1 MPYRCERCGHTHE
14 TDDPPCE
21 ACGYQYL
28 EPESEVVESTG
39 SHVWVC
45 TECGRTHMKNSP
57 PCSRCGNHLFEKRD
71 QDLDGS
77 ETTAPTYLDLASPAY
92 LAAASVAVVALGA
105 FVLILLGVVPL
116 PAFLG
121 GQPTVSDVP
130 GNATTANDI
139 DLGDVEAA
147 FLADLNDRRA
157 NASNAT
163 ALSSDETLTEM
174 ATYYTQRRVK
184 AAYGDAQPPQ
194 ARGLADRFDYR
205 CEGGVGFGSLPTEE
219 GRTFDVADYD
229 DADTLGQALA
239 AMFAE
244 TAVVTGDH
252 ESVGVDVHVAPDG
265 AVYATVVVC

>member
-1 MPYRCERCGHTHE
+1 MSYRCERCGHTHE
-14 TDDPPCE
+14 TDEPPCE

-57 PCSRCGNHLFEKRD
+57 PCSRCGNHVFEKHD
-71 QDLDGS
+71 QSFDEGS
-77 ETTAPTYLDLASPAY
+77 TAAPGYLDLASPAY
-92 LAAASVAVVALGA
+92 LAAAAVTVVALGA

-121 GQPTVSDVP
+121 GQPTVSNVP
-130 GNATTANDI
+130 GNATTADGI
-139 DLGDVEAA
+139 DLGDVETV

-163 ALSSDETLTEM
+163 ALSSDETLDEM
-174 ATYYTQRRVK
+174 ATYYTHKRVK
-184 AAYGDAQPPQ
+184 AAYGDGQPPQ

-205 CEGGVGFGSLPTEE
+205 CADGIGLGSLPADG

-229 DADTLGQALA
+229 DAATLGQALA
-239 AMFAE
+239 AMFADDLGADDRE
-244 TAVVTGDH
+244 AIGL
-252 ESVGVDVHVAPDG
+252 DVHVAPDG
-265 AVYATVVVC
+265 AVYATVIVC